1 MAKRKTQKVDKV
13 VDLKPKAEKIT
24 DEQLQKLQKS
34 VGNINRAKTELG
46 ALELQ
51 KHSIVKII
59 EELGGALNELR
70 TEFKNDYG
78 TDNININDGSIMY
91 SEENGKANS

>member
-1 MAKRKTQKVDKV
+1 MAKRKTPKVDKV

-34 VGNINRAKTELG
+34 VGNINIAKTELG
-46 ALELQ
+46 APELQ

-91 SEENGKANS
+91 SEENVKADS

>member
-1 MAKRKTQKVDKV
+1 MAKRKPPK
-13 VDLKPKAEKIT
+13 VDLKPRAEKIT
-24 DEQLQKLQKS
+24 DQQLERLQKAVAGVNK
-34 VGNINRAKTELG
+34 AKNDIG
-46 ALELQ
+46 GLEIQ

-91 SEENGKANS
+91 SEKNVKANS